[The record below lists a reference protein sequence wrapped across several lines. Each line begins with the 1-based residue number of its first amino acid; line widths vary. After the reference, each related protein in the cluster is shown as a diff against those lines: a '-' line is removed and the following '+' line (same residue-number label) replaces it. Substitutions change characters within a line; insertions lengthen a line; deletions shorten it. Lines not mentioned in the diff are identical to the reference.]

1 MSEGAML
8 RPDEVRA
15 DYNRTVQD
23 VQGDYIAFRWQAS
36 ATQRRHYAQT
46 RRSLRWAAQTL
57 RPGRLLEVGCGPAVW
72 TPLFLPGMSDA
83 TLIDISD
90 EMLDGARKALRDHA
104 NVNYVRSDFAE
115 AALAPGSFDTA
126 VSIRAF
132 EYMPDKPGMLARFA
146 SCLKPGG
153 RFMLVTKNAGWE
165 DHRQA
170 QSGARNVDPKER
182 DRSIRLQAGV
192 VEWGTLGPMARAA
205 GFREVEIHPVII
217 GTYRGFMRN
226 RAALAAFDLVHRWA
240 YRRPMTHSLDRWTE
254 SVLVL
259 ATR

>member
-36 ATQRRHYAQT
+36 PTQRRHYAQT
-46 RRSLRWAAQTL
+46 RLALRWAAETIQ
-57 RPGRLLEVGCGPAVW
+57 PGRLLEVGCGPAVW
-72 TPLFLPGMSDA
+72 TSMFLPRMTDA
-83 TLIDISD
+83 TLVDISD
-90 EMLDGARKALRDHA
+90 EMLDGARRTLGDRRD
-104 NVNYVRSDFAE
+104 VQYVRSDFAE
-115 AALAPGSFDTA
+115 AALEPASFDSA
-126 VSIRAF
+126 GSIRAF
-132 EYMPDKPGMLARFA
+132 EYMPDQPGMLARFA
-146 SCLKPGG
+146 ACLKPGG
-153 RFMLVTKNAGWE
+153 RFVLVTKNAGWQ
-165 DHRQA
+165 DHRDAQA
-170 QSGARNVDPKER
+170 SARNVDPGQV
-182 DRSIRLQAGV
+182 DRSVRLQSGV

-205 GFREVEIHPVII
+205 GFREVAIHPAVI

-240 YRRPMTHSLDRWTE
+240 HRRPMTHSLDRWTE